1 MAAPSATRPRLN
13 CWHGSVLKSTRRRFR
28 VRSSSTDYEMRSS
41 EGGRRQGGGD
51 VLTPSSTAVIWT
63 KILSSSPQPGSSP
76 PRAAPAA
83 PGGRGAAGGG
93 KGRCRVGREVAHP
106 GPSPDPDERI
116 SRIR

>member
-83 PGGRGAAGGG
+83 PAAGGQRRRG
-93 KGRCRVGREVAHP
+93 QWKRPFETLVWNNQTGQNR
-106 GPSPDPDERI
+106 
-116 SRIR
+116 